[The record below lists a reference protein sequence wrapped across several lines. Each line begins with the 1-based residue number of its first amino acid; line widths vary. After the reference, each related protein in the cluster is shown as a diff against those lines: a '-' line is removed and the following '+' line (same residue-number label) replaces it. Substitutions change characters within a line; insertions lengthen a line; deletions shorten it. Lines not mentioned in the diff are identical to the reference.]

1 MHPMT
6 DFQRPPPASPVSDKR
21 VPGVVLRMILEGIR
35 EVSGSQFPR
44 VLAQAGLDR
53 YLDALPPSDQTPT
66 ITEPELSKLYGA
78 TFRVAGE
85 SLTRLFLTQ
94 YGQKLPEAL
103 LNSPSGQQMLA
114 SMKDV
119 PTAER
124 LGRAVHLI
132 AETGTKLWVQMEVT
146 EDQEAYYLSVSR
158 CAICAD
164 MHQARSP
171 ICANSEIVYG
181 ALARALTGIRVTAL
195 EIECAA
201 AGGTRCRYRLRK

>member
-1 MHPMT
+1 MQPMT
-6 DFQRPPPASPVSDKR
+6 DSPRPPPPPTADKR
-21 VPGVVLRMILEGIR
+21 VPAVVLRMILEGIR
-35 EVSGSQFPR
+35 EVSGSQFPK
-44 VLAQAGLDR
+44 VLAQAGLER
-53 YLDALPPSDQTPT
+53 YAQVLPPSDQSPT

-103 LNSPSGQQMLA
+103 LNSPSGQQMVQA
-114 SMKDV
+114 MEGV
-119 PTAER
+119 PQNER

-132 AETGTKLWVQMEVT
+132 AETGTKLWVEMSVS

-181 ALARALTGIRVTAL
+181 ALARALTGMRVTAL